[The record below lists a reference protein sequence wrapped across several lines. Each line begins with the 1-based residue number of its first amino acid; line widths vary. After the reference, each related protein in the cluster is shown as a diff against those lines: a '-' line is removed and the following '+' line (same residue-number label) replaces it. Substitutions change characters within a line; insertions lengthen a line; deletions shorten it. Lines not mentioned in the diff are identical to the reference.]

1 MVTKE
6 RNGTI
11 AKPIQRRQDDP
22 LRGDR
27 RYVQMS
33 ETTLNNIRSLF
44 ESIGQRSTI
53 VEERMRDAGMN
64 PDPLVAE
71 SLAKYWD
78 ALEKL
83 AAE

>member
-1 MVTKE
+1 
-6 RNGTI
+6 
-11 AKPIQRRQDDP
+11 
-22 LRGDR
+22 
-27 RYVQMS
+27 MS